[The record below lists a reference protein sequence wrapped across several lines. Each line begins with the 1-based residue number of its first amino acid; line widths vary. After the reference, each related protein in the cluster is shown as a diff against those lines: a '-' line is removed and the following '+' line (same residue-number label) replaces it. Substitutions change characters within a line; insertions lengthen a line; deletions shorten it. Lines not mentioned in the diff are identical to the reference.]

1 MSILSTNKAFW
12 TFMLAGL
19 AMQVITYAITG
30 DSTLSLISGMS
41 GVASAVLC
49 SSRSLSFYA
58 FGFLQLSTYVVLC
71 HEQRLYGEISENIFY
86 FLTMV
91 YGLFHW
97 MRHRDDEKKVVTRK
111 LGRKVGIAVFS
122 TTAIVTAAT
131 YRFLSK
137 TDDTQPMVDAIT
149 TVPAYTGEI
158 LMMLRYA
165 DCWYY
170 WLIID
175 IGSIVMWYNA
185 GNYCMVAQ
193 FVFWTLNC
201 AYGLNK
207 WNEAV
212 NK

>member
-19 AMQVITYAITG
+19 TMQVITYAITG

-122 TTAIVTAAT
+122 ATAIVTAAT

-207 WNEAV
+207 WNEAA